1 MPVYNINMQGDPSA
15 QAWADASEA
24 LVKLATPDYKGMA
37 DAKIAGAR
45 AEQAYAG
52 ADANRALARERNAQ
66 AVRAETFNTRF
77 NEISAQL
84 AQEGYT
90 PEELAQLR
98 TEAAYEFGI
107 LDGTLNPG
115 NIGDFNLAMTPFG
128 EYDDGDIAGFQIG
141 AGIEPKFAQTIDPET
156 GQAVLTHSRSAGGA
170 RPVLS
175 ETDAKGLAMQTA
187 DPNAAP
193 AFGGMEG
200 TGFDQQA
207 VNFITHMNVKRQRGE
222 QWTPEEEFQ
231 YGQLFYNMY
240 GQPKP
245 TMVDNGDG
253 TKTLRMIQQSPPPGI
268 YNPFAEPETPISAPS
283 GVETPSPQLGPTI
296 EAAAALEAA
305 QGASGD
311 ATLQPGETVG
321 TVKPPKLTEGAS
333 RLATLGG
340 AMGES
345 VMDMFEET
353 GYDFET
359 DTWIDGGQ
367 WPTAWDD
374 AARWV
379 EERDFPLA
387 GFAGRSMR
395 GDFGNAMR
403 RLTFNVVEPILRLR
417 TGAAAPD
424 SEKLAYDLGLLP
436 QSGLSDIENQTRMR
450 TLKRHVEIYAATAEQ
465 MGVNP
470 DAIFDPNFY
479 ATEMGVRI
487 REAAKDQIEAMEVEA
502 PADPTGTG
510 GAPDA
515 ELENWRSKYGG
526 GG

>member
-141 AGIEPKFAQTIDPET
+141 AGIEPKFSETIDPET

-187 DPNAAP
+187 DPNAP
-193 AFGGMEG
+193 TPFQGLEG

-253 TKTLRMIQQSPPPGI
+253 TKTLRMIQQPPPPGI
-268 YNPFAEPETPISAPS
+268 YNPFAEPETAILAPS
-283 GVETPSPQLGPTI
+283 GGETPSPQLGPTI

-305 QGASGD
+305 QSASGD

-321 TVKPPKLTEGAS
+321 TVKPEKLTESGS
-333 RLATLGG
+333 RLASLGG
-340 AMGES
+340 AMGEG
-345 VMDMFEET
+345 VMDLFELT
-353 GYDFET
+353 GYDFDT
-359 DTWIDGGQ
+359 DTWVDGGQ
-367 WPTAWDD
+367 WPDAWDD
-374 AARWV
+374 ATTYV
-379 EERDFPLA
+379 ENMDFPLA
-387 GFAGRSMR
+387 GFLGRSAR
-395 GDFGNAMR
+395 GEYGNSFR
-403 RLTFNVVEPILRLR
+403 RIAFNVVEPILRLR

-424 SEKLAYDLGLLP
+424 SEKLSYDLGLLP
-436 QSGLSDIENQTRMR
+436 QSGLSDEENQARMR
-450 TLKRHVEIYAATAEQ
+450 TLQRHVEIYANTAMQ

-470 DAIFDPNFY
+470 DAIFDPDFY
-479 ATEMGVRI
+479 ATEMGVKI
-487 REAAKDQIEAMEVEA
+487 REAAKDQIDAISVEA
-502 PADPTGTG
+502 PAQVPPAEPG
-510 GAPDA
+510 GDGSLDFGNANLD
-515 ELENWRSKYGG
+515 RY
-526 GG
+526 